1 MAKNGYPPPVKVLPL
16 LAGVLGRRRS
26 PSDNSTGGC
35 AAKQPSPSSVRGFLR
50 RHPKVKAR
58 RSKPIDWKRHDYNI
72 RSKVEEW
79 FFVIGSELHDPAIDP
94 ANVYN
99 MDETGVMLSGPSSL
113 KVLVGEEYSGSR
125 GARVKREVVTAI
137 ECISADGRALH
148 PVVIWPATTH
158 RSTWTTHPTP
168 NWHFA
173 CSKSGYTDSAI
184 SLYWIK
190 HVFDPQTRGQAGN
203 KPRLLISDGLGTHD
217 SMEVLEFCFQNN
229 IIPCRLPSHTS
240 HKLQPCD
247 VGVFSSLKTAYCELA
262 ESLDRGG
269 VGSIGK
275 QHFTY
280 LYSRARN
287 EAFTRRNILSGWSKS
302 GLQPFNP
309 EKVLRHVQKQPE
321 DIADLQRDAGIS
333 VARPSSDEPPV
344 MPVTFDGICFLRK
357 ELRRMYV
364 I

>member
-1 MAKNGYPPPVKVLPL
+1 
-16 LAGVLGRRRS
+16 
-26 PSDNSTGGC
+26 
-35 AAKQPSPSSVRGFLR
+35 
-50 RHPKVKAR
+50 
-58 RSKPIDWKRHDYNI
+58 
-72 RSKVEEW
+72 
-79 FFVIGSELHDPAIDP
+79 
-94 ANVYN
+94 
-99 MDETGVMLSGPSSL
+99 
-113 KVLVGEEYSGSR
+113 
-125 GARVKREVVTAI
+125 
-137 ECISADGRALH
+137 
-148 PVVIWPATTH
+148 
-158 RSTWTTHPTP
+158 
-168 NWHFA
+168 
-173 CSKSGYTDSAI
+173 
-184 SLYWIK
+184 
-190 HVFDPQTRGQAGN
+190 
-203 KPRLLISDGLGTHD
+203 
-217 SMEVLEFCFQNN
+217 MEVLEFCFQNN